1 MNNLLDFT
9 SRLFSLVAQPDSSKS
24 LEVYQVLALISLIG
38 TIFTTKAG
46 NDKIQHE
53 LDKHNA
59 VQDTKLEELTRE
71 VRQHNDIVMRIPVI
85 EQRVTA
91 LEKETFKNK

>member
-1 MNNLLDFT
+1 MTPALIT
-9 SRLFSLVAQPDSSKS
+9 
-24 LEVYQVLALISLIG
+24 VLSTIGVALISLLG
-38 TIFTTKAG
+38 TVLTTKMG

-71 VRQHNDIVMRIPVI
+71 VRQHNDFATRIPVI

-91 LEKETFKNK
+91 LEKNVFKGKE

>member
-1 MNNLLDFT
+1 MTTTTITVLSTL
-9 SRLFSLVAQPDSSKS
+9 SVAF
-24 LEVYQVLALISLIG
+24 LSLIG
-38 TIFTTKAG
+38 TIITTKAG

-71 VRQHNDIVMRIPVI
+71 VRLHNDFATRIPVL

-91 LEKETFKNK
+91 LEQR

>member
-1 MNNLLDFT
+1 METILAT
-9 SRLFSLVAQPDSSKS
+9 IAVAF
-24 LEVYQVLALISLIG
+24 IGLIG
-38 TIFTTKAG
+38 TVLTTKSG
-46 NDKIQHE
+46 NDKIQAE

-71 VRQHNDIVMRIPVI
+71 VRQHNDFATRIPVI

-91 LEKETFKNK
+91 LEKVTFKKE

>member
-1 MNNLLDFT
+1 MATLITVLST
-9 SRLFSLVAQPDSSKS
+9 IAVA
-24 LEVYQVLALISLIG
+24 VISLIG
-38 TIFTTKAG
+38 TVFTTKIG
-46 NDKIQHE
+46 NDKIEHE

-71 VRQHNDIVMRIPVI
+71 VRQHNDFAIKIPVI

>member
-1 MNNLLDFT
+1 MDILIT
-9 SRLFSLVAQPDSSKS
+9 
-24 LEVYQVLALISLIG
+24 VLSTIAVALIGLVG
-38 TIFTTKAG
+38 TIVTTRSG
-46 NDKIQHE
+46 NEKIQHE

-71 VRQHNDIVMRIPVI
+71 VRQHNDFAIKIPVI

-91 LEKETFKNK
+91 LEKETFRK

>member
-1 MNNLLDFT
+1 MTTTTLIITLAST
-9 SRLFSLVAQPDSSKS
+9 IGV
-24 LEVYQVLALISLIG
+24 ALISLIG
-38 TIFTTKAG
+38 TVLTTKAG

-59 VQDTKLEELTRE
+59 VQDTRLEELTRE
-71 VRQHNDIVMRIPVI
+71 VRQHNDFATRIPVI

>member
-1 MNNLLDFT
+1 MTTTTITVMSTLA
-9 SRLFSLVAQPDSSKS
+9 VA
-24 LEVYQVLALISLIG
+24 VISLIG
-38 TIFTTKAG
+38 TVFTTKAG
-46 NDKIQHE
+46 NDKIQAE

-71 VRQHNDIVMRIPVI
+71 VRQYNDFATRIPVI

>member
-1 MNNLLDFT
+1 MSPT
-9 SRLFSLVAQPDSSKS
+9 TIT
-24 LEVYQVLALISLIG
+24 VLATIAVALISLIG
-38 TIFTTKAG
+38 TVITTKMG

-71 VRQHNDIVMRIPVI
+71 VRQHNDFAIKIPVL
-85 EQRVTA
+85 EQRITA
-91 LEKETFKNK
+91 LEKETFK

>member
-1 MNNLLDFT
+1 MVTVLLT
-9 SRLFSLVAQPDSSKS
+9 LGSTIAV
-24 LEVYQVLALISLIG
+24 ALISLIG
-38 TIFTTKAG
+38 TVFTTKAG
-46 NDKIQHE
+46 NEKIQHE

-71 VRQHNDIVMRIPVI
+71 VRQHNDFATRIPVI

-91 LEKETFKNK
+91 LEKTTYNQRGA

>member
-1 MNNLLDFT
+1 MEIVIT
-9 SRLFSLVAQPDSSKS
+9 
-24 LEVYQVLALISLIG
+24 VLSTIAVALISLLG
-38 TIFTTKAG
+38 TVYTTKAG
-46 NDKIQHE
+46 NEKIQHE

-71 VRQHNDIVMRIPVI
+71 VRQHNDFAIKIPVL

-91 LEKETFKNK
+91 LEKETFRNN

>member
-1 MNNLLDFT
+1 M
-9 SRLFSLVAQPDSSKS
+9 
-24 LEVYQVLALISLIG
+24 EIVLTVLSTIAVALISLVG
-38 TIFTTKAG
+38 TVFTTKTG
-46 NDKIQHE
+46 NEKIQHE

-71 VRQHNDIVMRIPVI
+71 VRQHNDFATRIPVI

-91 LEKETFKNK
+91 LEKETFKK

>member
-1 MNNLLDFT
+1 MAT
-9 SRLFSLVAQPDSSKS
+9 VAITAASTIFVAF
-24 LEVYQVLALISLIG
+24 LSLIG
-38 TIFTTKAG
+38 TIFTTKASS
-46 NDKIQHE
+46 DKIQHE

-71 VRQHNDIVMRIPVI
+71 VRQHNDFAMRIPVI

-91 LEKETFKNK
+91 LEKETFKK

>member
-1 MNNLLDFT
+1 MT
-9 SRLFSLVAQPDSSKS
+9 PTTIT
-24 LEVYQVLALISLIG
+24 VLATIAVALISLIG
-38 TIFTTKAG
+38 TVLTTKLG
-46 NDKIQHE
+46 NDKIQAD

-71 VRQHNDIVMRIPVI
+71 VRQHNELAIRIPVI

>member
-1 MNNLLDFT
+1 MGNPIIITF
-9 SRLFSLVAQPDSSKS
+9 FSTIIV
-24 LEVYQVLALISLIG
+24 ALISLIG
-38 TIFTTKAG
+38 TVFTTKAG
-46 NDKIQHE
+46 NEKIQHE

-71 VRQHNDIVMRIPVI
+71 VRQHNEFATRIPVI

-91 LEKETFKNK
+91 LEKETFKKS

>member
-1 MNNLLDFT
+1 MNVLITVLST
-9 SRLFSLVAQPDSSKS
+9 VA
-24 LEVYQVLALISLIG
+24 VALIGLLG
-38 TIFTTKAG
+38 TVITTKAG
-46 NDKIQHE
+46 NEKIEHE

-71 VRQHNDIVMRIPVI
+71 VRQHNDFATRIPVI

-91 LEKETFKNK
+91 LEKETFRNKGA

>member
-1 MNNLLDFT
+1 MSATFT
-9 SRLFSLVAQPDSSKS
+9 T
-24 LEVYQVLALISLIG
+24 VLSTIAVALISLIG
-38 TIFTTKAG
+38 TVFTTKAG

-71 VRQHNDIVMRIPVI
+71 VRQHNDFATRIPVI
-85 EQRVTA
+85 EQRVTS
-91 LEKETFKNK
+91 LEKEVFK

>member
-1 MNNLLDFT
+1 MDILIT
-9 SRLFSLVAQPDSSKS
+9 
-24 LEVYQVLALISLIG
+24 VLSTIAVALIGLVG
-38 TIFTTKAG
+38 TVLTTKAG
-46 NDKIQHE
+46 NEKIQHE

-71 VRQHNDIVMRIPVI
+71 VRQHNDFATRIPVI

-91 LEKETFKNK
+91 LEKETFRNK

>member
-1 MNNLLDFT
+1 MDILIT
-9 SRLFSLVAQPDSSKS
+9 
-24 LEVYQVLALISLIG
+24 VLSTIAVALIGLVG
-38 TIFTTKAG
+38 TVLTTKAG
-46 NDKIQHE
+46 NEKIQHE

-71 VRQHNDIVMRIPVI
+71 VRQHNNFATRIPVI

-91 LEKETFKNK
+91 LEKETFRNK

>member
-1 MNNLLDFT
+1 M
-9 SRLFSLVAQPDSSKS
+9 
-24 LEVYQVLALISLIG
+24 EVLITVLSTIAVALISLVG
-38 TIFTTKAG
+38 TIVTTRSG
-46 NDKIQHE
+46 NEKIQHE

-71 VRQHNDIVMRIPVI
+71 VRQHNDFAIKIPVI

-91 LEKETFKNK
+91 LEKETFKK

>member
-1 MNNLLDFT
+1 MT
-9 SRLFSLVAQPDSSKS
+9 PTTVT
-24 LEVYQVLALISLIG
+24 VLATIGVALISLIG

-91 LEKETFKNK
+91 LEKETFNKK

>member
-1 MNNLLDFT
+1 MEENGIGGQNMT
-9 SRLFSLVAQPDSSKS
+9 PTTITAISTLFV
-24 LEVYQVLALISLIG
+24 ALIGLLG
-38 TIFTTKAG
+38 TVITTKAG
-46 NDKIQHE
+46 NEKIQAE

-71 VRQHNDIVMRIPVI
+71 VRQHNDFAIKIPVM
-85 EQRVTA
+85 EQRITA

>member
-1 MNNLLDFT
+1 MT
-9 SRLFSLVAQPDSSKS
+9 SATITVFATIAV
-24 LEVYQVLALISLIG
+24 ALISLIG
-38 TIFTTKAG
+38 TVITTKIG
-46 NDKIQHE
+46 NEKIEHE

-71 VRQHNDIVMRIPVI
+71 VRQHNDFATRIPVI

-91 LEKETFKNK
+91 LEKNVYTKE

>member
-1 MNNLLDFT
+1 MYGLELLKGEEMAPT
-9 SRLFSLVAQPDSSKS
+9 VITVLSTIAVAF
-24 LEVYQVLALISLIG
+24 ISLIG

-46 NDKIQHE
+46 NEKIQHE

-71 VRQHNDIVMRIPVI
+71 VRQHNDFATRIPVI
-85 EQRVTA
+85 DQRVTA
-91 LEKETFKNK
+91 LEKQVYKG

>member
-1 MNNLLDFT
+1 MLTIIITAVSTLI
-9 SRLFSLVAQPDSSKS
+9 V
-24 LEVYQVLALISLIG
+24 ALISLIG
-38 TIFTTKAG
+38 TILTTKAG

-71 VRQHNDIVMRIPVI
+71 VRQHNDFATRIPVI

-91 LEKETFKNK
+91 LEKVTYK

>member
-1 MNNLLDFT
+1 MDVLLT
-9 SRLFSLVAQPDSSKS
+9 
-24 LEVYQVLALISLIG
+24 VLSTIAVALISLVG
-38 TIFTTKAG
+38 TVLTTKSG
-46 NDKIQHE
+46 NEKIQHE

-71 VRQHNDIVMRIPVI
+71 VRQHNDFAIKIPVI

-91 LEKETFKNK
+91 LEKETFGKK

>member
-1 MNNLLDFT
+1 MATILLT
-9 SRLFSLVAQPDSSKS
+9 VGSTIAV
-24 LEVYQVLALISLIG
+24 ALISLIG
-38 TIFTTKAG
+38 TVYTTKAG
-46 NDKIQHE
+46 NEKIQHE

-71 VRQHNDIVMRIPVI
+71 VRQHNDFATRIPVI

>member
-1 MNNLLDFT
+1 MT
-9 SRLFSLVAQPDSSKS
+9 TT
-24 LEVYQVLALISLIG
+24 VLTVIATLGVALISLAG
-38 TIFTTKAG
+38 TIITTKAG
-46 NDKIQHE
+46 NDRIQHE

-59 VQDTKLEELTRE
+59 VQDTKLEIITQE
-71 VRQHNDIVMRIPVI
+71 VRELKNDVKNYPVL

>member
-1 MNNLLDFT
+1 MEIIIT
-9 SRLFSLVAQPDSSKS
+9 
-24 LEVYQVLALISLIG
+24 VLSTIAVALISLLG
-38 TIFTTKAG
+38 TIYTTKAG
-46 NDKIQHE
+46 NEKIQHE

-71 VRQHNDIVMRIPVI
+71 VRQHNDFAIRIPVL

-91 LEKETFKNK
+91 LEKETFRNK

>member
-1 MNNLLDFT
+1 MDILIT
-9 SRLFSLVAQPDSSKS
+9 
-24 LEVYQVLALISLIG
+24 VLSTIAVALIGLVG
-38 TIFTTKAG
+38 TVLTTKAG
-46 NDKIQHE
+46 NEKIEHE

-71 VRQHNDIVMRIPVI
+71 VRQHNDFATRIPVI

-91 LEKETFKNK
+91 LEKETFKNN